1 MATKKR
7 SVQQEG
13 SEAWARPSP
22 VGWGLQRVGP
32 MPALAPKTLDLSTS
46 YVLHA

>member
-13 SEAWARPSP
+13 SGAWARPTFLIVVQAQVS
-22 VGWGLQRVGP
+22 GLGTAESGACACPGP
-32 MPALAPKTLDLSTS
+32 EDS
-46 YVLHA
+46 